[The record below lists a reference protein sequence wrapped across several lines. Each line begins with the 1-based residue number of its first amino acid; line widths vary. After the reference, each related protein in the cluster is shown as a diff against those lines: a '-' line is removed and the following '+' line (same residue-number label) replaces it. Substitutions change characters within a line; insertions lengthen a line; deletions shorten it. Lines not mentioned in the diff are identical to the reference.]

1 MPGLELFHRVS
12 EPDSA
17 EARRRVLALGLEG
30 RVAFRN
36 VEFPSHRD
44 ALAARGGGDT
54 PALWDG
60 ARLHAGAAAVLAAL
74 AAAAAEERGAAT
86 RSAPLRPAPAALADA
101 GGAPRLGAFS
111 GSLGAMDLAPLAPP
125 GLATLLRRKRWI
137 YAVAASD
144 EVLLAAAVVDA
155 GVFGGAFAW
164 AVDRRSGAKL
174 FDRSRAGVP
183 GLHLEVAGLPG
194 PGARA
199 RCSAPGLRIA
209 IARGPSAW
217 TLSVAGWG
225 GVRAEAA
232 LDAAAA
238 PAPFALVAPVPGGIV
253 RATQKAAPLRARG
266 EVRVRARR
274 LSLEGGH
281 GGVDVTAGLL
291 ARETRWEWGFG
302 AGLAGDVELAVNLC
316 AGFGV
321 AADDPGENV
330 AWTAAGPY
338 RLPPVAFV
346 LEGASRWLVAS
357 AGREV
362 ELEFTPIGVHAE
374 RRRLGLV
381 DVDFAQLAGT
391 FAGRLPAPGGGSV
404 AVAGLPG
411 VVERHRARW

>member
-1 MPGLELFHRVS
+1 VVDDFSILNPEGLRF
-12 EPDSA
+12 PD
-17 EARRRVLALGLEG
+17 EFARHKVL
-30 RVAFRN
+30 
-36 VEFPSHRD
+36 D
-44 ALAARGGGDT
+44 AVGD
-54 PALWDG
+54 
-60 ARLHAGAAAVLAAL
+60 
-74 AAAAAEERGAAT
+74 
-86 RSAPLRPAPAALADA
+86 
-101 GGAPRLGAFS
+101 
-111 GSLGAMDLAPLAPP
+111 LAPP

-144 EVLLAAAVVDA
+144 EVLVAAAVVDA

-302 AGLAGDVELAVNLC
+302 AGRAGDVELAVNLC

-381 DVDFAQLAGT
+381 DVDFAQLAG
-391 FAGRLPAPGGGSV
+391 ALDGLLRRLGGTARCWRTDACPV
-404 AVAGLPG
+404 GLPPHRPTPHRPAG
-411 VVERHRARW
+411 VTSHRPVPNPTADTSVILRSPRATIGDRLTSARSEGLEPPTF